1 MTGLALF
8 WDYHVILWRG
18 LLINLLVFVLSSCL
32 GLVVGMVACVGR
44 LSSVRAVRRVTVG
57 YIELIRS
64 APELV
69 LLFWIYSVMPVL
81 LSRVLGTRVTLDP
94 IVSATLALGLVASGY
109 FAETFRAGIQA
120 VPVGHVEAAEALG
133 MARLTILRRI
143 VLPQAIRLMLPELM
157 SQNIGLLKT
166 TTLVS
171 VITVP
176 DIMYQINLIVQQE
189 MKPLPLYTGTA
200 VTFFVLILALTSLV
214 GRFGPRLRD
223 A

>member
-1 MTGLALF
+1 MYGLSIF
-8 WDYHVILWRG
+8 WEYRVILWHG
-18 LLINLLVFVLSSCL
+18 LLINLLVFLLSSCL
-32 GLVVGMVACVGR
+32 GLVVGLIACIGR
-44 LSSVRAVRRVTVG
+44 LSPLRPLRATAAF
-57 YIELIRS
+57 YIEVIRS

-69 LLFWIYSVMPVL
+69 LLFWIYSVVPVL
-81 LSRVLGTRVTLDP
+81 LSELVRTRLTFNP
-94 IVSATLALGLVASGY
+94 ILSATLALGLVSSGY

-133 MARLTILRRI
+133 MANLTILRRI

-189 MKPLPLYTGTA
+189 MRPLPLYTGTA
-200 VTFFVLILALTSLV
+200 VAFFVLILGLTSLV
-214 GRFGPRLRD
+214 GQAGVRPRD

>member
-1 MTGLALF
+1 M
-8 WDYHVILWRG
+8 
-18 LLINLLVFVLSSCL
+18 
-32 GLVVGMVACVGR
+32 
-44 LSSVRAVRRVTVG
+44 
-57 YIELIRS
+57 
-64 APELV
+64 
-69 LLFWIYSVMPVL
+69 LLFWIYSVVPVL
-81 LSRVLGTRVTLDP
+81 LSRAAGGRVTLNP

-120 VPVGHVEAAEALG
+120 VPAGHVEAAEALG
-133 MARLTILRRI
+133 MGRFTILRRI
-143 VLPQAIRLMLPELM
+143 VLPQAVRLMLPELM

-200 VTFFVLILALTSLV
+200 VAFFVLILALTGLV
-214 GRFGPRLRD
+214 GRFDPRARD
-223 A
+223 T

>member
-1 MTGLALF
+1 MSGLALF
-8 WDYHVILWRG
+8 WDYRVVLWHG
-18 LLINLLVFVLSSCL
+18 LLINLLVFVLSSAL
-32 GLVVGMVACVGR
+32 GLIVGLFACIAR
-44 LSSVRAVRRVTVG
+44 LSYLPLLRKAAAL
-57 YIELIRS
+57 YIEVIRS

-69 LLFWIYSVMPVL
+69 LLFWIYSVVPVL
-81 LSRVLGTRVTLDP
+81 LSQLMGTRLILNP
-94 IVSATLALGLVASGY
+94 IVAATLALGLVSSGY

-120 VPVGHVEAAEALG
+120 VPTGHVEAAHALG
-133 MARLTILRRI
+133 MSTPTIYRRI
-143 VLPQAIRLMLPELM
+143 VLPQAVRLMLPELM

-189 MKPLPLYTGTA
+189 MQPLPLYTGTA
-200 VTFFVLILALTSLV
+200 IAFFLLILALTSLI
-214 GRFGPRLRD
+214 GHNRLRS

>member
-1 MTGLALF
+1 MYGLSIF
-8 WDYHVILWRG
+8 WDYRVILWHG

-32 GLVVGMVACVGR
+32 GLVIGLPACIGR
-44 LSSVRAVRRVTVG
+44 LSPLRTVRAVAAC
-57 YIELIRS
+57 YIEVIRS

-69 LLFWIYSVMPVL
+69 LLFWIYSVVPVL
-81 LSRVLGTRVTLDP
+81 LSELAGTRLTLNP
-94 IVSATLALGLVASGY
+94 ILSATLALGLVSSGY

-120 VPVGHVEAAEALG
+120 IPVGHVEAAQALG
-133 MARLTILRRI
+133 MSGPTILRRI
-143 VLPQAIRLMLPELM
+143 VLPQAVRLMLPELM

-189 MKPLPLYTGTA
+189 MRPLPLYTGTA
-200 VTFFVLILALTSLV
+200 LTFFVLILALTSLV
-214 GRFGPRLRD
+214 GRAGFRLRD

>member
-1 MTGLALF
+1 MYGLSIF
-8 WDYHVILWRG
+8 WDYRVILWHG
-18 LLINLLVFVLSSCL
+18 LLINLLVFLLSSCL
-32 GLVVGMVACVGR
+32 GLIVGLLACICR
-44 LSSVRAVRRVTVG
+44 LSSLRPVRTLAAC
-57 YIELIRS
+57 YIEVIRS

-69 LLFWIYSVMPVL
+69 LLFWIYSVVPVL
-81 LSRVLGTRVTLDP
+81 LSDLLRTHLSFDP
-94 IVSATLALGLVASGY
+94 IVSATLALGLVSSGY

-120 VPVGHVEAAEALG
+120 VPAGHVEAAQALG
-133 MARLTILRRI
+133 MTGAAILRRI
-143 VLPQAIRLMLPELM
+143 VLPQAVRLMLPELM

-189 MKPLPLYTGTA
+189 MRPLPLYTGTA
-200 VTFFVLILALTSLV
+200 VAFFVLILILTSLV
-214 GRFGPRLRD
+214 GRVGLRG